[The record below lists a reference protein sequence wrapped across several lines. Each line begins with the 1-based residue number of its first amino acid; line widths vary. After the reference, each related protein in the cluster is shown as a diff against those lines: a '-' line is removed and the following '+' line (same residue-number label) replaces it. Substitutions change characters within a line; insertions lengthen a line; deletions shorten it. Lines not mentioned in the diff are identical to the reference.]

1 METKKHVSIT
11 KREQT
16 QINKVRNKRGE
27 ITTEITDTQKKIKEQ
42 LHTNKL
48 TRKSTNF

>member
-27 ITTEITDTQKKIKEQ
+27 TAKDMEVIQKNITEYHE
-42 LHTNKL
+42 
-48 TRKSTNF
+48 